1 MVIPVGGNLS
11 KALPY
16 HSQMKQLGLLA
27 IACVAILSINRPA
40 LQSLAPA
47 AAAPV
52 DVQPPPIA
60 REFRGAWISPVWRSD
75 WPSRPGL
82 TPDSQ
87 RAELRTLLD
96 RARAT
101 GLNAV
106 LLHVRTAAD
115 ALYPSTR
122 APWSVYLTGELGRA
136 PEPFYDP
143 LAFAVAEAHSR
154 GIELHAWFNPF
165 RAAPPG
171 HKTTR
176 IEHPDWIVT
185 YGSQKWIDPGIPQA
199 RRAALDAILEV
210 VERYDVDGI
219 HLDDYFYPY
228 LENDGRGSTIR
239 FPDDATFAKYGQS
252 FASRP
257 DWRRANIDNFVA
269 SIYREVKARKPW
281 LSVGISPF
289 GIWRPGHP
297 TGITGLNAYSEIFAD
312 SRRWLREGWVDY
324 MAPQLYW
331 PIDGTQSRFTRLNAW
346 WHEENIRQRHLWPG
360 LHTERETAARSAW
373 PVGEIQRQIGLL
385 RTAGASAY
393 GAGGHIHFRMNA
405 LRPLSNALVATA
417 YAEPALTPA
426 MPWLDA
432 RTPAPPTLSVNP
444 IAVNIRTADTVPVR
458 WFAVQMLDGG
468 GSWRWSLHRANAEI
482 RIPLRAGQNPRAVAV
497 TAVTPTGMES
507 APTVFVQGE

>member
-1 MVIPVGGNLS
+1 MEIPVAGNLS
-11 KALPY
+11 KVLSY
-16 HSQMKQLGLLA
+16 HSQMKQFGLLA
-27 IACVAILSINRPA
+27 IACVAILSTFRPA
-40 LQSLAPA
+40 LQSSAPA
-47 AAAPV
+47 TAAPV
-52 DVQPPPIA
+52 DIQPPPMA

-87 RAELRTLLD
+87 RAELRALLD
-96 RARAT
+96 RAQAT

-122 APWSVYLTGELGRA
+122 APWSAYLTGELGRA
-136 PEPFYDP
+136 PEPLYDP

-165 RAAPPG
+165 RAAAPG
-171 HKTTR
+171 YKPTR
-176 IEHPDWIVT
+176 IEHPDWVVT

-210 VERYDVDGI
+210 VDRYDVDGI

-228 LENDGRGSTIR
+228 LENDRKGRTIR
-239 FPDDATFAKYGQS
+239 FPDDATFARFGKS

-257 DWRRANIDNFVA
+257 DWRRSNIDDFVA
-269 SIYREVKARKPW
+269 SVYREVKAHKPW
-281 LSVGISPF
+281 IAVGISPF

-297 TGITGLNAYSEIFAD
+297 AGITGLNAYSEIFAD

-331 PIDGTQSRFTRLNAW
+331 PIDGAQSRFTRLNEW
-346 WHEENIRQRHLWPG
+346 WREQNIRQRHLWPG
-360 LHTERETAARSAW
+360 LHTERETVTRSPWSA
-373 PVGEIQRQIGLL
+373 GEIQRQIGVL
-385 RTAGASAY
+385 RAANSPG
-393 GAGGHIHFRMNA
+393 GGHIHFRMSA
-405 LRPLSNALVATA
+405 LRPLSSALHSTS

-432 RTPAPPTLSVNP
+432 RIPAPPTLS
-444 IAVNIRTADTVPVR
+444 ISMSALSIRTADTVPVR
-458 WFAVQMLDGG
+458 WFAVQTLDAGG
-468 GSWRWSLHRANAEI
+468 RWRLSLHRANTEI
-482 RIPLRAGQNPRAVAV
+482 RLPLRATEKPKAVAA

-507 APTVFVQGE
+507 APTVIVQGE